1 MEMRPE
7 NTWHAVVVW
16 FMEVLYY
23 WRRIKISLKTKFT
36 KDYTAT
42 DILFFFLF
50 WHGTNNILAGWF
62 MLFRI
67 KSGLDKRGE

>member
-1 MEMRPE
+1 MEIRPE

-16 FMEVLYY
+16 FMEVLY

-42 DILFFFLF
+42 DILNFFF
-50 WHGTNNILAGWF
+50 ILAWN
-62 MLFRI
+62 
-67 KSGLDKRGE
+67 K